1 MARSYYSSMIAVGAA
16 VLARIGAACAAAAS
30 AVAAFAREMVYQA
43 FPATVPRELQ
53 PVAAPPRV
61 TGLHQARAFR
71 MRLFDHQ
78 PDGHRRAPLSG
89 AFAAAA

>member
-1 MARSYYSSMIAVGAA
+1 MARSHYTTMIAAGAA
-16 VLARIGAACAAAAS
+16 VLASIGAAVSAAAH
-30 AVAAFAREMVYQA
+30 AVVAFAREMVHWA

-53 PVAAPPRV
+53 PLAAPPRV

>member
-1 MARSYYSSMIAVGAA
+1 MARSFFVSMISAFAS
-16 VLARIGAACAAAAS
+16 ISS
-30 AVAAFAREMVYQA
+30 AVASFAIAAGAFARAVIDEA
-43 FPATVPRELQ
+43 FPATVPRELE

-71 MRLFDHQ
+71 QRLFDHQ
-78 PDGHRRAPLSG
+78 ADGHRRAPLSG